1 MTLGPGITI
10 VLYVSTVDSQ
20 SRTRCTYTLYRLQI
34 WSRENIEQEIQ
45 EEKSGY
51 ESQFLGMNLAT
62 MSEPI

>member
-34 WSRENIEQEIQ
+34 WSRKNIEQEIQ
-45 EEKSGY
+45 EERSGY
-51 ESQFLGMNLAT
+51 ESQFLGMNLAI